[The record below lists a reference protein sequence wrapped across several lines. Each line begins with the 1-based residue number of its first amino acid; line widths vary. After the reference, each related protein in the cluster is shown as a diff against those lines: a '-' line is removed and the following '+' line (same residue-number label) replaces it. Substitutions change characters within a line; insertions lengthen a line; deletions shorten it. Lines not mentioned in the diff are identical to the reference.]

1 MNKGWRIILGIVL
14 VAVLLGAICM
24 GVGLLTGA
32 DTARIIRNLDD
43 QYQLASYVDMYLSVG
58 RQLVTEI
65 AGIFAA

>member
-43 QYQLASYVDMYLSVG
+43 QYQLTSYVEMYASVG

-65 AGIFAA
+65 VGIFAA